1 MNIQRIN
8 RKSFVISMNLC
19 NFAAEMKKLY
29 IETYGC
35 QMNVADSE
43 VVASVMQMA
52 GYETTDRLKEADAV
66 FLNTCSV
73 RDNAEQKIFRRL
85 EALEAERK
93 KREVKGVKEI
103 EGDRGQYLEA
113 EKKKEIK
120 GVKEIEGDRR
130 QYQKAQMRR
139 NPLIIGVLGC
149 MAERVKEELMEKWH
163 CDLVAGPDAYL
174 SLPDLVAQAELGHQ
188 AMNIELST
196 TETYRDVVP
205 QRIGLGHKIGGFV
218 SIMRGCNNFC
228 HYCIVPYTR
237 GRERSRDVESILR
250 EVRDLRERGYKEVT
264 LLGQNVN
271 SYKKEVKGVEEIE
284 GDRRS
289 EREIKG
295 VKGVEEVEGV
305 KEVKEI
311 ETVDFAKLLRLVAEE
326 AGEMRIRFTTSHPK
340 DMSDETLRVIAE
352 VPNVCKH
359 IHLPVQSG
367 SNRILGLMNRK
378 YTIEWYLDRVAA
390 IRRIIPDCGLSTDIF
405 VGYHSE
411 TEEDH
416 QMSLQLMREVGY
428 DSAFMFKYSE
438 RPGTYASKHL
448 PDDVPEEVKIR
459 RLNELIALQTEISAQ
474 RNKMDEGKT
483 FEVLVEGF
491 SKRSREQLCGRTEQN
506 KMVVF
511 PKGNHHIGERVNVKI
526 IGSTSATLLGEE

>member
-1 MNIQRIN
+1 
-8 RKSFVISMNLC
+8 
-19 NFAAEMKKLY
+19 MKKLY

-52 GYETTDRLKEADAV
+52 GYETTETLDDADAV

-73 RDNAEQKIFRRL
+73 RDNAEQKIYHRL
-85 EALEAERK
+85 EALDA
-93 KREVKGVKEI
+93 
-103 EGDRGQYLEA
+103 L
-113 EKKKEIK
+113 
-120 GVKEIEGDRR
+120 RR
-130 QYQKAQMRR
+130 QRAKSQAPGAKS
-139 NPLIIGVLGC
+139 LIIGVLGC
-149 MAERVKEELMEKWH
+149 MAERAQQDLLDNH
-163 CDLVAGPDAYL
+163 HADLVAGPDAYL
-174 SLPDLVAQAELGHQ
+174 SLPDLIAQAETGHK

-196 TETYRDVVP
+196 SETYRDVVP
-205 QRIGLGHKIGGFV
+205 QRSGLGHKIGGFV

-250 EVRDLRERGYKEVT
+250 EVCDLRDRGFKEVT

-271 SYKKEVKGVEEIE
+271 SYRIDSIGFPE
-284 GDRRS
+284 
-289 EREIKG
+289 
-295 VKGVEEVEGV
+295 
-305 KEVKEI
+305 
-311 ETVDFAKLLRLVAEE
+311 LLRRVAET
-326 AGEMRIRFTTSHPK
+326 APEMRIRFTTSHPK
-340 DMSDETLRVIAE
+340 DMSDETLHVIAE
-352 VPNVCKH
+352 MPNVCKH

-367 SNRILGLMNRK
+367 SDRILKLMNRK
-378 YTIEWYLDRVAA
+378 YTREWYMGRVEA
-390 IRRIIPDCGLSTDIF
+390 IRRIVPDCGLSTDIF

-416 QMSLQLMREVGY
+416 LLSLSLMREVGY

-448 PDDVPEEVKIR
+448 PDDVPEEEKIR

-474 RNKMDEGKT
+474 QNKKDEGKE
-483 FEVLVEGF
+483 FDVLVEGF

-511 PKGNHHIGERVNVKI
+511 DKGGHHIGEIVRVKI
-526 IGSTSATLLGEE
+526 VGSTSATLLGVLL

>member
-1 MNIQRIN
+1 M
-8 RKSFVISMNLC
+8 
-19 NFAAEMKKLY
+19 MKKLY

-52 GYETTDRLKEADAV
+52 GYETTETIDEADAV

-73 RDNAEQKIFRRL
+73 RDNAEQKIYHRL
-85 EALEAERK
+85 EALDAER
-93 KREVKGVKEI
+93 R
-103 EGDRGQYLEA
+103 
-113 EKKKEIK
+113 
-120 GVKEIEGDRR
+120 RR
-130 QYQKAQMRR
+130 QKS
-139 NPLIIGVLGC
+139 NPEAPKMILGVLGC
-149 MAERVKEELMEKWH
+149 MAERAQRDLLDNHH

-174 SLPDLVAQAELGHQ
+174 SLPDLIAQAELGHK
-188 AMNIELST
+188 AMNTELST
-196 TETYRDVVP
+196 SETYKDVVP
-205 QRIGLGHKIGGFV
+205 QRIGIGHKIGGFV

-237 GRERSRDVESILR
+237 GRERSRDIESILR
-250 EVRDLRERGYKEVT
+250 EVRDLRDKGYKEVT

-271 SYKKEVKGVEEIE
+271 SYKLENPE
-284 GDRRS
+284 GLDS
-289 EREIKG
+289 L
-295 VKGVEEVEGV
+295 
-305 KEVKEI
+305 
-311 ETVDFAKLLRLVAEE
+311 DFPALLRRVAEE
-326 AGEMRIRFTTSHPK
+326 VPTMRVRFTTSHPK
-340 DMSDETLRVIAE
+340 DMSDETLKVIAE

-367 SNRILGLMNRK
+367 SDRILKLMNRK
-378 YTIEWYLDRVAA
+378 YTREWYMDRVHA

-416 QMSLQLMREVGY
+416 QLSLDLMREVGY

-448 PDDVPEEVKIR
+448 PDDVPEEEKIR
-459 RLNELIALQTEISAQ
+459 RLNELIALQTEMSAIQ
-474 RNKMDEGKT
+474 NKKDEGKE
-483 FEVLVEGF
+483 FDVLVEGF

-511 PKGNHHIGERVNVKI
+511 DKAGHHIGETVRVRI
-526 IGSTSATLLGEE
+526 TGSTSATLLGEAVEK

>member
-1 MNIQRIN
+1 
-8 RKSFVISMNLC
+8 
-19 NFAAEMKKLY
+19 MKKLY

-52 GYETTDRLKEADAV
+52 GYEATETIDEADAV

-73 RDNAEQKIFRRL
+73 RDNAEQKIYHRL
-85 EALEAERK
+85 DALDA
-93 KREVKGVKEI
+93 
-103 EGDRGQYLEA
+103 
-113 EKKKEIK
+113 
-120 GVKEIEGDRR
+120 
-130 QYQKAQMRR
+130 MRR
-139 NPLIIGVLGC
+139 KRPMIIGVLGC
-149 MAERVKEELMEKWH
+149 MAERVKDDLLEHHH

-174 SLPDLVAQAELGHQ
+174 SLPDLIAQAETGHK
-188 AMNIELST
+188 AINIELST
-196 TETYRDVVP
+196 SETYKDVVP
-205 QRIGLGHKIGGFV
+205 QRLHGAKIGGFV

-250 EVRDLRERGYKEVT
+250 EVRDLRDRGFKEVT

-271 SYKKEVKGVEEIE
+271 SYHFEDIGFPE
-284 GDRRS
+284 
-289 EREIKG
+289 
-295 VKGVEEVEGV
+295 
-305 KEVKEI
+305 
-311 ETVDFAKLLRLVAEE
+311 LLRRVAEE
-326 AGEMRIRFTTSHPK
+326 VPTMRVRFTTSHPK
-340 DMSDETLRVIAE
+340 DMSDETLHVIADM
-352 VPNVCKH
+352 PNVCKH

-367 SNRILGLMNRK
+367 SDRILKLMNRK
-378 YTIEWYLDRVAA
+378 YTREWYLDRVAA

-416 QMSLQLMREVGY
+416 QLSLSLMREVGY

-448 PDDVPEEVKIR
+448 PDDVPEEEKIR

-474 RNKMDEGKT
+474 QNKKDEGKE
-483 FEVLVEGF
+483 FDVLVEGF
-491 SKRSREQLCGRTEQN
+491 SKRSRQQLCGRTEQN

-511 PKGNHHIGERVNVKI
+511 DKGNHHIGETVHVRITN
-526 IGSTSATLLGEE
+526 STSATLFGEEV